1 MHLWSAGESKAD
13 AMLQAHAPVRA
24 PGDRGAGFRDTTP
37 ARQSGKPVGRPGK
50 PVGRLGPR
58 PYRECANL
66 DKDVDPVEPPR
77 RPLCRTIFGCLRTV
91 RGEPGTPS
99 AARASSV
106 PAWEALPPG
115 PSGVRRRAQPTT
127 DVHGAWRAAQRP
139 AREWRALHT
148 PVRARPRP
156 ADAHGDA
163 AHGGV
168 APPGTLRDRAAP
180 TVAWQR
186 PQQRGQQW
194 AAPPKPLGV
203 LRTPPARAGGPAVRR
218 LPRRVGRWPPPRG
231 RCKRRPQQT
240 NQLSCPSGQRRRLRC

>member
-1 MHLWSAGESKAD
+1 M
-13 AMLQAHAPVRA
+13 
-24 PGDRGAGFRDTTP
+24 
-37 ARQSGKPVGRPGK
+37 
-50 PVGRLGPR
+50 
-58 PYRECANL
+58 
-66 DKDVDPVEPPR
+66 
-77 RPLCRTIFGCLRTV
+77 LCRTIFGCLRTV

-127 DVHGAWRAAQRP
+127 IYRALAGAWRAAQRP
-139 AREWRALHT
+139 ARGWRALHT

-168 APPGTLRDRAAP
+168 APPGPLRDRAAP
-180 TVAWQR
+180 TAAWQR

-218 LPRRVGRWPPPRG
+218 LPTARG
-231 RCKRRPQQT
+231 APATAAWAMQT
-240 NQLSCPSGQRRRLRC
+240 TTSANQSALVSEWSKEKTQMLKVAGSSPTPAPFR